1 MLILS
6 RTIIQVAAP
15 VQANANSVSS
25 ASFTPS
31 IRRIINEEIAA
42 AGDSSDDDVD
52 RSLDVGAMDDSDSEH
67 EHEQQEYAYEQ
78 GQADLGEDEEME
90 QEKEYE
96 EAREILIDPALVPL
110 PETPVQVSGRSF
122 DLTYLT
128 NPLIPLTACHLQRT
142 LGERFFTPQYI
153 ARKSARAQPRKS
165 LDNFGPPVKF
175 QAMLATPVRQA
186 VDRMSY
192 DMDERE
198 EQSDRESVKQEEA
211 EEEFEAEA
219 DHSATEREPVSYQQ
233 EFEQAELK
241 KQQEAVSTG
250 QRRSRVEY

>member
-1 MLILS
+1 MLISS
-6 RTIIQVAAP
+6 RTIIQVAAH

-67 EHEQQEYAYEQ
+67 EHEQQEYAHEQ
-78 GQADLGEDEEME
+78 VQTEQEDHEEME
-90 QEKEYE
+90 QEEEYE
-96 EAREILIDPALVPL
+96 EAREIPIDPALVPL
-110 PETPVQVSGRSF
+110 PETPVQVSGMSSNATR
-122 DLTYLT
+122 
-128 NPLIPLTACHLQRT
+128 LIGTFIRLTACRLQRT

-175 QAMLATPVRQA
+175 QAMLATPVREA

-192 DMDERE
+192 DLDEQDE
-198 EQSDRESVKQEEA
+198 ESDREFVKQEEA
-211 EEEFEAEA
+211 EEESQAGA
-219 DHSATEREPVSYQQ
+219 DHSETEREPASYQQ
-233 EFEQAELK
+233 EFEQAELQ
-241 KQQEAVSTG
+241 KQQEAVSIG
-250 QRRSRVEY
+250 